1 MLQEIKGPYDVLFAG
16 RTDYARVNVDYVQ
29 VSIHGDI
36 ICLVDTA
43 GAIYNWSNV
52 LVMRK
57 ARNN

>member
-1 MLQEIKGPYDVLFAG
+1 MLQEIKGPYDVLFVG